1 MTSVELSLLSHTNVG
16 KTTLARTLLRR
27 DIGEVGD
34 RPHVT
39 ELAESDV
46 LIESPEG
53 DVLILWDTPG
63 FGDSGRL
70 LKRLKEAER
79 PVGWFLTQVW
89 DRFADRPFWCG
100 QQAMRTAR
108 ETSDVVLYIA
118 NASERPTAAAYVGI
132 EMEILGWLA
141 KPVILLLNQLGPP
154 RDGAQTQAEV
164 QEWEAHVARYPGVRA
179 VLPFDAF
186 ARCWVQEGTLLSHV
200 QRVLP
205 TEKSA
210 AFERL
215 RAAWIRRN
223 LQVFDQS
230 MQVLAR
236 QVAALAVDVEPMTDV
251 GMQGKARAWLDAVTG
266 GAVAGSP
273 ELQEAQKALA
283 TRLDGQVRVA
293 TEDLVRLHGLTGKAT
308 QEVLQRMGHEFLVQ
322 RPADA
327 DTASVLGGL
336 VSGALGGLAADLAA
350 GGLTFGAGA
359 VIGGVLGAFGARG
372 LAKAYNLARGSDSG
386 TVRWSPEFLSGR
398 LVAALIRYLAVA
410 HFGRGRGDFVAGAAP
425 SHWREAVEES
435 LSEGRRGQ
443 IESAWTLARSNSA
456 DATAAALLP
465 VVTAAARSVLARLYP
480 ESSTMLIY
488 ADDRN
493 RSGSAE

>member
-39 ELAESDV
+39 EVAESDV

-70 LKRLKEAER
+70 LKRLRVADR
-79 PVGWFLTQVW
+79 PVGWFLAQVW

-108 ETSDVVLYIA
+108 ESTDVVLYIA
-118 NASERPTAAAYVGI
+118 NASERPAAAAYVGI
-132 EMEILGWLA
+132 EMEILGWLG

-154 RDGAQTQAEV
+154 REAAARNAEV
-164 QEWEAHVARYPGVRA
+164 QEWEAHVAGHPCVQV

-186 ARCWVQEGTLLSHV
+186 ARCWVQEGTLLGHV
-200 QRVLP
+200 QRALP
-205 TEKSA
+205 KEKAA

-215 RAAWIRRN
+215 RAAWNRRN

-236 QVAALAVDVEPMTDV
+236 QVAALAVDVEPVVEV
-251 GMQGKARAWLDAVTG
+251 GVQSKARAWLDVVTG
-266 GAVAGSP
+266 GAVGASP
-273 ELQEAQKALA
+273 ELQKAQTALA
-283 TRLDGQVRVA
+283 TRLDREVRTA
-293 TEDLVRLHGLTGKAT
+293 TEELVRLHGLTGKAT
-308 QEVLQRMGHEFLVQ
+308 NDVLQQMGQAFLVQ
-322 RPADA
+322 KPADA

-350 GGLTFGAGA
+350 GGLTFGGGA

-372 LAKAYNLARGSDSG
+372 LAKAYNLARGSESG
-386 TVRWSPEFLSGR
+386 TVRWSSEFLSGR
-398 LVAALIRYLAVA
+398 LVAALMRYLAVA
-410 HFGRGRGDFVAGAAP
+410 HFGRGRGDFVPGVAP
-425 SHWREAVEES
+425 SHWLKAVEES
-435 LSEGRRGQ
+435 LDEGRRQ
-443 IESAWTLARSNSA
+443 IDAAWTLARSNSA
-456 DATAAALLP
+456 DAAAAALLP
-465 VVTAAARSVLARLYP
+465 VVTAAARSALAHLYP
-480 ESSTMLIY
+480 DSSTMLIY
-488 ADDRN
+488 ADN
-493 RSGSAE
+493 PTRSGSAE

>member
-39 ELAESDV
+39 ELAESEV
-46 LIESPEG
+46 LIQSPEG

-70 LKRLKEAER
+70 LERLKHADR
-79 PVGWFLTQVW
+79 PVGWFLAQVW

-118 NASERPTAAAYVGI
+118 NASERPAAAAYVGI
-132 EMEILGWLA
+132 EMEILGWLG
-141 KPVILLLNQLGPP
+141 KPVILLLNQLGQP
-154 RDGAQTQAEV
+154 REGAQTRAEV
-164 QEWEAHVARYPGVRA
+164 QEWEAHVARYPGIRA

-186 ARCWVQEGTLLSHV
+186 ARCWVQEGTLLGHV
-200 QRVLP
+200 QRALP
-205 TEKSA
+205 QEKSG

-215 RAAWIRRN
+215 RAAWTRRN
-223 LQVFDQS
+223 LQVFDES
-230 MQVLAR
+230 MRVVAR
-236 QVAALAVDVEPMTDV
+236 QVAALAVDVEPIVDV
-251 GMQGKARAWLDAVTG
+251 GMQGRARAWFDAVTG

-273 ELQEAQKALA
+273 ELQKAQTALA
-283 TRLDGQVRVA
+283 TRLDREVRVA
-293 TEDLVRLHGLTGKAT
+293 TEALVRLQGLTGKAT
-308 QEVLQRMGHEFLVQ
+308 QEVLQQMGREFLVQ

-386 TVRWSPEFLSGR
+386 TVRWSSEFLWGR
-398 LVAALIRYLAVA
+398 LVAALMRYLAVA

-425 SHWREAVEES
+425 SHWLEAVEES
-435 LSEGRRGQ
+435 LGDERRQ
-443 IESAWTLARSNSA
+443 IDSAWMLARSNSPE
-456 DATAAALLP
+456 ATAAALLP

-480 ESSTMLIY
+480 DSSTVLIY
-488 ADDRN
+488 ADNQTRP
-493 RSGSAE
+493 GSAE